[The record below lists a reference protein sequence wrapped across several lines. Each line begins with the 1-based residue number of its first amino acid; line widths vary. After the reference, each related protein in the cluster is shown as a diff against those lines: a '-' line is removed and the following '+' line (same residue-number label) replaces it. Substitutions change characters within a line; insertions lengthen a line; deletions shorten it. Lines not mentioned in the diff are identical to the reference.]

1 MRVLPVTIGYPQGYP
16 QDLGYQQEI
25 AMSYAQ
31 LRVTSVAEVTVKGDE
46 CCEVTVECQ
55 EQACSM

>member
-1 MRVLPVTIGYPQGYP
+1 MRVLPVTIGYQQGYP

-31 LRVTSVAEVTVKGDE
+31 LRVTVLLR
-46 CCEVTVECQ
+46 
-55 EQACSM
+55 